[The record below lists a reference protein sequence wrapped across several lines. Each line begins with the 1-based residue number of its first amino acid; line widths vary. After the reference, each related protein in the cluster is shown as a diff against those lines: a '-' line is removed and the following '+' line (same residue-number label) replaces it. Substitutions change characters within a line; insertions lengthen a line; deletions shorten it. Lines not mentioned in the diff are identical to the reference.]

1 MFSRCVRERLE
12 ANDLCSTPKEYEALS
27 EAIAYLSPSS
37 SAPSDDGAPFPSED
51 NLIVATG
58 TLAEYFGGFFSME
71 DAGSL
76 VRDAAFDTWGDAAPR
91 PCVTIAASDD
101 TDDGGGGEDGQAE
114 AVEGDGRLFDDHDDD
129 GDFIGEGECELCER
143 TIKLT
148 RHHLVPKSTWP
159 RMKKRLWNAAPLIES
174 LYRSPSHK
182 QKLDPRMEEEE
193 RERSLAKLE
202 KIIGTVDLA
211 SFPDTITNDS
221 VRAYLVRVCRLC
233 RQCHSAVHRLHTEW
247 ELAMEYNTMER
258 LLECRE
264 VVKFGRWAS
273 RQRSGRSVR

>member
-1 MFSRCVRERLE
+1 VV
-12 ANDLCSTPKEYEALS
+12 TQ
-27 EAIAYLSPSS
+27 
-37 SAPSDDGAPFPSED
+37 
-51 NLIVATG
+51 
-58 TLAEYFGGFFSME
+58 
-71 DAGSL
+71 L
-76 VRDAAFDTWGDAAPR
+76 VRDAAFNAWGDAAPR
-91 PCVTIAASDD
+91 PCVMIAASDD

-114 AVEGDGRLFDDHDDD
+114 AVEGDGRLFDNHDDD

-159 RMKKRLWNAAPLIES
+159 RMKERLWNAAPLIEL

-182 QKLDPRMEEEE
+182 QKLDPRVEEEE
-193 RERSLAKLE
+193 RERLLAKLE

-211 SFPDTITNDS
+211 SFPVTITNNS
-221 VRAYLVRVCRLC
+221 VRAYLARVCRLC
-233 RQCHSAVHRLHTEW
+233 RQCHSAVHKLHTEW

-273 RQRSGRSVR
+273 RQRSGRSVG